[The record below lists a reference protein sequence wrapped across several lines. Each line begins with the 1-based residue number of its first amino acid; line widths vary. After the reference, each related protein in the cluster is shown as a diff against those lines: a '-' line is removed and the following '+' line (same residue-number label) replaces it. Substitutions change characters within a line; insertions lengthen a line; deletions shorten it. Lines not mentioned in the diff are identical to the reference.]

1 MFNKSNPQATKVQA
15 EEQRIADLTNNL
27 NTLLRATASNYN
39 NSDNF
44 YAEYSA
50 FLSELSGTFQSL
62 RQYAANSTG
71 AHAQAQEQARTRN
84 AEFAKNTEEV
94 TAALDAKRRE
104 LEEAQNN
111 VRTQTATLN
120 PKLLAKLKV
129 KETPALSTLFNNLH
143 QTYYPEDQTEFNWVN
158 FKKTEVE
165 KNKAADFINRLNTA
179 DYNTIPNERID
190 ALDYLRNDAELA
202 ALGAKKDGAQVLAFI
217 NFLGLVRG
225 VADLQRDIAQL
236 QTRLEGLRT
245 EQQAHDQA
253 GVATN
258 QLAQKRNEHLAA
270 LNDRMTASAAPFG
283 NVEQRTVEQRQAY
296 ESHKNHIRNLIN
308 QTEEQIRH
316 IPESVYTA

>member
-1 MFNKSNPQATKVQA
+1 MFNKSNAQATKVQS
-15 EEQRIADLTNNL
+15 EEQRVADLTNNL
-27 NTLLRATASNYN
+27 NTLLRATSSNYN

-44 YAEYSA
+44 YAEYTA

-84 AEFAKNTEEV
+84 AEFQKNTEEV
-94 TAALDAKRRE
+94 NAALDSKRRE
-104 LEEAQNN
+104 LEDAQNN
-111 VRTQTATLN
+111 VRKHTGALN
-120 PKLLAKLKV
+120 PKLFAKLKV
-129 KETPALSTLFNNLH
+129 KETPALTTLFNNLY
-143 QTYYPEDQTEFNWVN
+143 QTYYPEQQTAFDWVS

-165 KNKAADFINRLNTA
+165 KNKLADFNNRLVSA
-179 DYNTIPNERID
+179 DYNTIPQERIE
-190 ALDYLRNDAELA
+190 ALDYLKTDAELA
-202 ALGAKKDGAQVLAFI
+202 AVGAKKDGAQVLELI
-217 NFLGLVRG
+217 NFLTLVRG

-245 EQQAHDQA
+245 EQQAHEQA

-258 QLAQKRNEHLAA
+258 QLAHKRNEHLAA
-270 LNDRMTASAAPFG
+270 LSDRMTASAAPFG

-296 ESHKNHIRNLIN
+296 EDHKRHIRNLIE
-308 QTEEQIRH
+308 QTESQISG

>member
-1 MFNKSNPQATKVQA
+1 MFNKSQASKVQS

-27 NTLLRATASNYN
+27 NTFLRATASNFN

-71 AHAQAQEQARTRN
+71 AHAQAQEQARTR
-84 AEFAKNTEEV
+84 ASEFAKNIEEV

-104 LEEAQNN
+104 LEEAQAN
-111 VRTQTATLN
+111 VRKTTGAFN
-120 PKLLAKLKV
+120 PKLFAKLKV
-129 KETPALSTLFNNLH
+129 KETQALATLFNNLY
-143 QTYYPEDQTEFNWVN
+143 QTYYPEQQNAFDWVS

-165 KNKAADFINRLNTA
+165 KNKLADFNNRLVNA
-179 DYNTIPNERID
+179 DYNTIPQERVES
-190 ALDYLRNDAELA
+190 LDYLRADAELA
-202 ALGAKKDGAQVLAFI
+202 ALAAKKDGAQVAELL

-245 EQQAHDQA
+245 EHQAHEQS
-253 GVATN
+253 VLVSN
-258 QLAQKRNEHLAA
+258 QFAQKRNEHLAA
-270 LNDRMTASAAPFG
+270 LCDRMTASAAPFG
-283 NVEQRTVEQRQAY
+283 NVEQRTLEQKQAY
-296 ESHKNHIRNLIN
+296 EDHKRHIRNLID
-308 QTEEQIRH
+308 QTEAQIRT